1 MYVVC
6 LVCLPS
12 FGVETLLLITVK
24 AYVDSLK
31 PIFVLHSGFYHALSG
46 GKQKTPTE
54 YFMANHKLRTI
65 PVALSILVS
74 FVSGV
79 VVLGTPAEMYTRC
92 CNDYAFFLLNFVKSS
107 DVIYG
112 HTCIYMCVRVHVIGL
127 QFMFVLCCVFFC
139 TLLICCCFTGAHS
152 Y

>member
-1 MYVVC
+1 MLLHCAFGFAGHRYLLSFMCMLFVS
-6 LVCLPS
+6 VCLPS

-31 PIFVLHSGFYHALSG
+31 PILVLHSGFYHALSG

-92 CNDYAFFLLNFVKSS
+92 CNDCAFFLTKFCQVFRCNLW
-107 DVIYG
+107 
-112 HTCIYMCVRVHVIGL
+112 TYM
-127 QFMFVLCCVFFC
+127 
-139 TLLICCCFTGAHS
+139 
-152 Y
+152 